1 MTNVPRRG
9 IDRAIRAAGSQTK
22 LADRLGC
29 TQQAISAWQKRGW
42 VPLLRGIEIE
52 SIYGIDRRLLVN
64 PRIAE
69 LVKASAEV

>member
-1 MTNVPRRG
+1 MNNQSERG
-9 IDRAIRAAGSQTK
+9 IDRAIAAAGSQTR

-29 TQQAISAWQKRGW
+29 TQQAVSSWQRRGW

-52 SIYGIDRRLLVN
+52 SIYGIDRRGLIN

-69 LVKASAEV
+69 LVETSAGI